1 MSESNHNMMTR
12 SKKKLNESSI
22 PPKQNKPDDFD
33 DEIDEHG
40 NLKDFIDYDCDEP
53 FDKKEFNKQIK
64 KLSGRKKITK
74 KDKTTKINDILMS
87 YLILK
92 ATDKSNDILKKKRR
106 NKSKK
111 INIIEEPKEKISL
124 DTNHKNKPIVIDF
137 IHQELPDTESDDESF
152 TSC

>member
-1 MSESNHNMMTR
+1 M
-12 SKKKLNESSI
+12 NESSI

-92 ATDKSNDILKKKRR
+92 ATDKSNDILKKKR

-124 DTNHKNKPIVIDF
+124 DTTTHKNKPIVIDF
-137 IHQELPDTESDDESF
+137 IHKDFPDTDSDDESF

>member
-1 MSESNHNMMTR
+1 MSESIHNMMTR
-12 SKKKLNESSI
+12 SKNKLNESSS
-22 PPKQNKPDDFD
+22 PLKQNKPDDFD
-33 DEIDEHG
+33 EEMDDRG

-53 FDKKEFNKQIK
+53 FDKKELNKQIK

-111 INIIEEPKEKISL
+111 INIIEEPTEKISL
-124 DTNHKNKPIVIDF
+124 DTTTH
-137 IHQELPDTESDDESF
+137 
-152 TSC
+152 

>member
-1 MSESNHNMMTR
+1 MSESIHNMMTR
-12 SKKKLNESSI
+12 SKNRLNESSSS
-22 PPKQNKPDDFD
+22 PKQNNSDDFD
-33 DEIDEHG
+33 DEIDEND

-53 FDKKEFNKQIK
+53 FDKKELNKQIK

-106 NKSKK
+106 NTLKVLG
-111 INIIEEPKEKISL
+111 P
-124 DTNHKNKPIVIDF
+124 
-137 IHQELPDTESDDESF
+137 PDVVGLNEIGTRD
-152 TSC
+152 